1 MIAPL
6 GNDVQR
12 AIKSLRT
19 RLWQGTL
26 RSQVQPRPHPNF
38 ARLESSYRFLVS
50 LYASSRESLLYFR
63 ETFSPLRLILSLK
76 SVFSFL
82 FSLSFFLR
90 GFPSLREEGGTHPRC
105 SPTLALPFDG
115 RGRHSSRISSHLN
128 GPGYKYAT
136 A

>member
-82 FSLSFFLR
+82 FSLSFF
-90 GFPSLREEGGTHPRC
+90 FT
-105 SPTLALPFDG
+105 
-115 RGRHSSRISSHLN
+115 RISVATRRRRNAPPMLAH
-128 GPGYKYAT
+128 PGITIRRERSTLVAHFLAFKWSGI
-136 A
+136 

>member
-6 GNDVQR
+6 GNYVQR

-63 ETFSPLRLILSLK
+63 GTFSPLRLILSLK

-82 FSLSFFLR
+82 SLFFYADFR
-90 GFPSLREEGGTHPRC
+90 RYAKKAERTPDARPPWHYHSTGEVDTRRAFP
-105 SPTLALPFDG
+105 
-115 RGRHSSRISSHLN
+115 RI
-128 GPGYKYAT
+128 
-136 A
+136 